1 MNSEEVG
8 CGRDRASKVLLK
20 HTRQAPEPMRSGAFP
35 FSRGCLPVTM
45 QHLKAMA
52 EIVEANVRQFSI
64 VDRKLTDLST
74 EAMGMDKYI

>member
-1 MNSEEVG
+1 
-8 CGRDRASKVLLK
+8 
-20 HTRQAPEPMRSGAFP
+20 
-35 FSRGCLPVTM
+35 M

-74 EAMGMDKYI
+74 EAMGWEWISIFDLLDERVTVDE